1 MIIASPCIGVCK
13 IDKATNYCAGCY
25 RTIDEIKQ
33 WKISD
38 DGYKNELL
46 DILRQ
51 RRTDAGI
58 VTKKRP
64 NRRKKY

>member
-1 MIIASPCIGVCK
+1 MTIASPCISVCK
-13 IDKATNYCAGCY
+13 IDKATNYCEGCY

-38 DGYKNELL
+38 DDYKKELL
-46 DILRQ
+46 KLLRQ
-51 RRTDAGI
+51 RRKNSGI